1 MGNEADSSS
10 TGKLCCLSPTYCRS
24 SSLPGIVPLHWE
36 RASRDAPCSE
46 QLSACPGKGENHAQG
61 GNVLAMPCRWMET
74 HSSVSICPIW
84 CSGGFGQARQVPWE
98 EQCNRRHRT
107 WEIRVRLVLHQVP
120 QSPCHF
126 PKRMCRA
133 ARGTRF
139 LRSRAWSLGLCWISD
154 SLLWDDSSKSL
165 VSHPSQMY
173 LNPNTSLAMSC
184 RTSEVTS
191 VTLGLS
197 SFSSCY
203 QTQRTHLH
211 VRDATVSG
219 TVQML
224 PTSPWV

>member
-1 MGNEADSSS
+1 MKQTAAALGSCAASHPPTARALLSLVLS
-10 TGKLCCLSPTYCRS
+10 HCTGKEHPGMLPAPS
-24 SSLPGIVPLHWE
+24 SFRPVLAKGKTMP
-36 RASRDAPCSE
+36 
-46 QLSACPGKGENHAQG
+46 KGE
-61 GNVLAMPCRWMET
+61 MCWPWPCRWMET